1 MEQIY
6 TIPVNEAFEAGVA
19 DPACGCPFCRLHE
32 KLVTDE
38 VQRIL
43 GASMM
48 EPDTRQETNAMGFC
62 GRHMAQMIGAG
73 KRLPLALI
81 LESHLAEIDGLMKK
95 PGLLPGASG
104 TDTAKKLGAVA
115 GDCYV
120 CKKAA
125 FHFEKMFE
133 TAALLW
139 ENDADFR
146 KKCLAQPYFCLPH
159 FVRLL
164 QAAKARM
171 KGKEFGA
178 FYQALYGMES
188 AFLGKLSEDVSW
200 FVKKFDYRYADAPWN
215 DAQDAIERTAGFL
228 NASEPQK

>member
-6 TIPVNEAFEAGVA
+6 TIPVNEAFEAGVSDA
-19 DPACGCPFCRLHE
+19 ACGCPFCRLHE
-32 KLVTDE
+32 KLVGDE

-62 GRHMAQMIGAG
+62 GRHMAQMITAG

-81 LESHLAEIDGLMKK
+81 MESHLAQIDTLMKK
-95 PGLLPGASG
+95 PGLLPASSGA
-104 TDTAKKLGAVA
+104 DAIKKLGALA

-120 CKKAA
+120 CKKAE
-125 FHFEKMFE
+125 FHFDKMFE

-139 ENDADFR
+139 ESDPAFR
-146 KKCLAQPYFCLPH
+146 QKCLAQPYFCLPH

-171 KGKEFGA
+171 KGKDFGA
-178 FYQALYGMES
+178 FYQALYRMES
-188 AFLGKLSEDVSW
+188 AFLEKLTGDVSW
-200 FVKKFDYRYADAPWN
+200 FVKKFDYRYSDEPWN
-215 DAQDAIERTAGFL
+215 GAQDAIERTAGFL
-228 NASEPQK
+228 NDTQ